1 MNSAISKACSQ
12 ASDKEKG
19 KIEFTQAIPFAP
31 ESIVDSKR
39 TEKNNDDSITVTCRY
54 TPSTCDSKNNNYV
67 HQSNPNQDKH
77 LETRTK
83 EDVLCWYITL
93 QGFFKK
99 TSVRMWRQ
107 NMVRVSIR

>member
-54 TPSTCDSKNNNYV
+54 MYSAGDSKKKNHIIQGKY
-67 HQSNPNQDKH
+67 
-77 LETRTK
+77 LESGTK
-83 EDVLCWYITL
+83 EDALCWYITL
-93 QGFFKK
+93 QEFFKK
-99 TSVRMWRQ
+99 TSVRM
-107 NMVRVSIR
+107 